1 MCLTCL
7 WTPPFIHPSML
18 PSSLPPLTPRVPGA
32 MLCLLKRCVVSE
44 CAACHQYGWVTEVS
58 GSNAVHCF
66 TPALAVPLPVHIMHA
81 GVLDCVSMCDGMH
94 ICVHGCQAVW
104 MCPRPCIN
112 ILYVCLRVIGPYGCL
127 GSCVYSLG
135 HSTEG
140 FDLCPGLPASRY
152 NEHVATGGMWDT
164 SAWLPLE

>member
-66 TPALAVPLPVHIMHA
+66 MPALAVPLPVHIMCA
-81 GVLDCVSMCDGMH
+81 GVLECVSMSARMH
-94 ICVHGCQAVW
+94 ICGCVLVPALIFC
-104 MCPRPCIN
+104 M
-112 ILYVCLRVIGPYGCL
+112 YVCVSLDRVDVLARVFTHSATARRVSIFVL
-127 GSCVYSLG
+127 GS
-135 HSTEG
+135 
-140 FDLCPGLPASRY
+140 LPAGIM
-152 NEHVATGGMWDT
+152 NM
-164 SAWLPLE
+164 LPLGACGTQAHYCLLNSRW

>member
-18 PSSLPPLTPRVPGA
+18 PSSLPLLTPRVPGA

-66 TPALAVPLPVHIMHA
+66 TPALAVPLPVHIMCA
-81 GVLDCVSMCDGMH
+81 GVLECVSMSAGIH
-94 ICVHGCQAVW
+94 ICGCVLVPALIFC
-104 MCPRPCIN
+104 M
-112 ILYVCLRVIGPYGCL
+112 RVIGPCRCL

-152 NEHVATGGMWDT
+152 NEHVATGGMWNT
-164 SAWLPLE
+164 SALLPLE